1 MLFFLF
7 FHKHHSP
14 VNFLWQV
21 RPMNLYVKIKIYRQY
36 EQYYKY
42 YNIFFKKKQYFYY
55 PEKNFFHVL
64 AYCIK
69 LL

>member
-1 MLFFLF
+1 
-7 FHKHHSP
+7 
-14 VNFLWQV
+14 
-21 RPMNLYVKIKIYRQY
+21 MNLYVKIKIYRQY

-55 PEKNFFHVL
+55 PEKTFFMYL
-64 AYCIK
+64 QYCIK